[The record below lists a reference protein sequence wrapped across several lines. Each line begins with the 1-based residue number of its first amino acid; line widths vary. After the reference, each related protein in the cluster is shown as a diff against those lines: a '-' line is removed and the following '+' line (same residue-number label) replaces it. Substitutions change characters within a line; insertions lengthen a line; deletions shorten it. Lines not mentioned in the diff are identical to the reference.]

1 VQKRPNL
8 KVVLGPGAMA
18 GPESM
23 GRHVAGLRRRGIEA
37 RAIALPRGRAER
49 AAETFRE
56 VAGPDVV
63 AGGHSF
69 GGRAASLAAVDAPF
83 AGLVLFGF
91 PLAGRGEERTRHLP
105 EIPCP
110 VLILQGEADELSPID
125 ELRSLLERA
134 PRIRLITFPGAPH
147 NLGSSLPAAL
157 DEAAAF
163 IRELETS

>member
-1 VQKRPNL
+1 
-8 KVVLGPGAMA
+8 MA

-23 GRHVAGLRRRGIEA
+23 RRHVAGFRERGIEA

-49 AAETFRE
+49 AAETFR
-56 VAGPDVV
+56 ALAAPGIV

-69 GGRAASLAAVDAPF
+69 GGRAASLAAVEAPF

-105 EIPCP
+105 RIPCP
-110 VLILQGEADELSPID
+110 VLILQGEADELSPI
-125 ELRSLLERA
+125 EEVRRLVARA
-134 PRIRLITFPGAPH
+134 PGIRLVTFPRAPH
-147 NLGSSLPAAL
+147 NLGRALPAAL

-163 IRELETS
+163 IHRLEGS